1 MLRISDYRKKYQ
13 DSVVLTIPD
22 LHLPNG
28 IFWLKGTNGS
38 GKSTLLKSLAGIL
51 HFDGNVILN
60 EQISLK
66 KDAIAYRTFVNFAP
80 ADPIYPDFLS
90 GKEMV
95 KMFAS
100 AKSGSMQQA
109 EQYLSEMDMNS
120 YIKDELG
127 SYSSG
132 MLKKLSLVLA
142 FLGHP
147 RLILLDEPLIT
158 VDTDSLKV
166 LFSWIKE
173 KHAKDN
179 CSFIIA
185 SHQLIADKELE
196 ITSILGVQNQMVQFI

>member
-1 MLRISDYRKKYQ
+1 MLRISDYRKRYQ
-13 DSVVLTIPD
+13 DTVVLNVPD
-22 LHLPNG
+22 LYLPNG

-51 HFDGNVILN
+51 HFEGNVILN

-90 GKEMV
+90 GEEMV
-95 KMFAS
+95 KMFVA
-100 AKSGSMQQA
+100 AKSGSFQQA
-109 EQYLSEMDMNS
+109 EKYLSEMDMNS
-120 YIKDELG
+120 FIKDELG

-147 RLILLDEPLIT
+147 KLILLDEPLIT

-166 LFSWIKE
+166 LFSWIRE
-173 KHAKDN
+173 KQEQDN

-185 SHQLIADKELE
+185 SHQVIEDKELE
-196 ITSILGVQNQMVQFI
+196 ITSILSVQNQSVQFI

>member
-1 MLRISDYRKKYQ
+1 MLRISDYRKRYQ
-13 DSVVLTIPD
+13 DTVVLNVPD
-22 LHLPNG
+22 LYLPNG

-51 HFDGNVILN
+51 HFEGNVILN

-100 AKSGSMQQA
+100 AKSGSFHQA
-109 EQYLSEMDMNS
+109 EKYLSEMDMNS
-120 YIKDELG
+120 FIKDELG

-147 RLILLDEPLIT
+147 KLILLDEPLIT
-158 VDTDSLKV
+158 VDVNSLKV

-173 KHAKDN
+173 KNEQDN

-185 SHQLIADKELE
+185 SHQPIEEKEVE
-196 ITSILGVQNQMVQFI
+196 ITSILRVQDQKVQFI

>member
-13 DSVVLTIPD
+13 DSLVLTIPD

-90 GKEMV
+90 GKEMI

-109 EQYLSEMDMNS
+109 EQYLSVMDMNS

-158 VDTDSLKV
+158 VDADSLKV

-173 KHAKDN
+173 KHEKDN

-196 ITSILGVQNQMVQFI
+196 ITSILGVQNQIVQFI

>member
-13 DSVVLTIPD
+13 DLPVLNIPD
-22 LHLPNG
+22 LYLPNG

-51 HFDGNVILN
+51 YFEGNVILN

-66 KDAIAYRTFVNFAP
+66 KDAIAYRTLVNFAP
-80 ADPIYPDFLS
+80 ADPMYPDFLS
-90 GKEMV
+90 GEEMV
-95 KMFAS
+95 KMFAA

-109 EQYLSEMDMNS
+109 EQYLSDMNMNS

-132 MLKKLSLVLA
+132 MLKKLSLVLS

-147 RLILLDEPLIT
+147 KLILLDEPLIT
-158 VDTDSLKV
+158 VDVDSLKV
-166 LFSWIKE
+166 LFSWIKQKHE
-173 KHAKDN
+173 KDD

-185 SHQLIADKELE
+185 SHQPIEDNELE
-196 ITSILGVQNQMVQFI
+196 ITSKLDVQNQTVQFI